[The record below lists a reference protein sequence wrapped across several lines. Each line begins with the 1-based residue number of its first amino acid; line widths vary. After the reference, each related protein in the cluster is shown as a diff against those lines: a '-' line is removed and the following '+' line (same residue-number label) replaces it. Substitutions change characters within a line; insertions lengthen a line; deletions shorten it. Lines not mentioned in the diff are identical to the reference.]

1 MNPGFPRFFLLFV
14 LFVLVLCGGSQAY
27 RLYDGRAEARRI
39 LRDTVA
45 ELRRR
50 LPPPDKADAAA
61 MPQKLPRLR
70 EGMLYYAERK
80 AYKYTFDYTFDE
92 HNPEFLERRSIW
104 LSPQGGRWRC
114 WAGVKD
120 SVRGADSDSDC
131 GERAIVAGLTER
143 EHALAKAN
151 WCGRLAAANTPDWQ
165 NGPVYVVF
173 VPPKKARGVEQNV
186 KEKVKVRAV
195 HFAQAHLVLY
205 TADWDT
211 VWQLELPDGAK
222 SLTLIGSEIYD
233 GETSAVSE
241 AVIKNSFDYP
251 NIRKKCGELP
261 GGAERSGYYS
271 EDMWQDATLAAV
283 FRNPAVH
290 PIITVAE
297 GAEPAILLDA
307 AGQGAGRLKNETAQ
321 TAASQGD

>member
-1 MNPGFPRFFLLFV
+1 MNPSFPRFFV
-14 LFVLVLCGGSQAY
+14 LFVLVLCGAAQAY
-27 RLYDGRAEARRI
+27 SLYGGRKEARQI

-45 ELRRR
+45 ELRRQ

-70 EGMLYYAERK
+70 EGVLYYAERK
-80 AYKYTFDYTFDE
+80 AYKYTFDE
-92 HNPEFLERRSIW
+92 HNSEFLERRSIW
-104 LSPQGGRWRC
+104 FSPQNGRWRC
-114 WAGVKD
+114 WAGVKN
-120 SVRGADSDSDC
+120 SVAPADC
-131 GERAIVAGLTER
+131 GEREIVAGLTKR

-165 NGPVYVVF
+165 NGSVYVVF

-222 SLTLIGSEIYD
+222 SLTLAGSDTYD
-233 GETSAVSE
+233 GEKSVVSE

-251 NIRKKCGELP
+251 NIRKKCVELP
-261 GGAERSGYYS
+261 GGAELTGYYS

-283 FRNPAVH
+283 FRNPAVR

-297 GAEPAILLDA
+297 GAQPEILLDA
-307 AGQGAGRLKNETAQ
+307 WQEAGRLKNETAQ
-321 TAASQGD
+321 TAAPQGD

>member
-1 MNPGFPRFFLLFV
+1 MNPGFPRFFMLFV

-120 SVRGADSDSDC
+120 SVRGADSDC

-251 NIRKKCGELP
+251 NIRKKCVELP
-261 GGAERSGYYS
+261 GGAELSGYYS

>member
-1 MNPGFPRFFLLFV
+1 MNPGFPRFFMLFV

-50 LPPPDKADAAA
+50 LPPPDKADVAA
-61 MPQKLPRLR
+61 MPQKLPCLC
-70 EGMLYYAERK
+70 EGVLYYPERK
-80 AYKYTFDYTFDE
+80 AYKYTFDE
-92 HNPEFLERRSIW
+92 HNPEFLELRSIW
-104 LSPQGGRWRC
+104 FSPQGGRWRC
-114 WAGVKD
+114 WAGVKN
-120 SVRGADSDSDC
+120 SIALADC
-131 GERAIVAGLTER
+131 GEREIVAGLTER
-143 EHALAKAN
+143 EHARAKAN

-173 VPPKKARGVEQNV
+173 VPSKRARGVERNV
-186 KEKVKVRAV
+186 KENVKVRAV

-222 SLTLIGSEIYD
+222 SLTLIGSDIYD

-251 NIRKKCGELP
+251 NIRKKCVELP
-261 GGAERSGYYS
+261 GGAELSGYYS

-321 TAASQGD
+321 TAVPQGD

>member
-1 MNPGFPRFFLLFV
+1 ML
-14 LFVLVLCGGSQAY
+14 GGGEKQHRA
-27 RLYDGRAEARRI
+27 GR
-39 LRDTVA
+39 
-45 ELRRR
+45 LRRAR
-50 LPPPDKADAAA
+50 N
-61 MPQKLPRLR
+61 RR
-70 EGMLYYAERK
+70 R
-80 AYKYTFDYTFDE
+80 FDRTRTR
-92 HNPEFLERRSIW
+92 PTGKTV
-104 LSPQGGRWRC
+104 P
-114 WAGVKD
+114 
-120 SVRGADSDSDC
+120 
-131 GERAIVAGLTER
+131 
-143 EHALAKAN
+143 
-151 WCGRLAAANTPDWQ
+151 
-165 NGPVYVVF
+165 YVVF
-173 VPPKKARGVEQNV
+173 VPSKRARGVERNV
-186 KEKVKVRAV
+186 KENVKVRAV

-251 NIRKKCGELP
+251 NIRKKCVELP
-261 GGAERSGYYS
+261 GGAELSGYYS

>member
-1 MNPGFPRFFLLFV
+1 MNPGFPRFFMLFV

-251 NIRKKCGELP
+251 NIRKKCVELP
-261 GGAERSGYYS
+261 GGAELSGYYS

>member
-1 MNPGFPRFFLLFV
+1 MLFV

-251 NIRKKCGELP
+251 NIRKKCVELP
-261 GGAERSGYYS
+261 GGAELSGYYS

>member
-14 LFVLVLCGGSQAY
+14 LFMLVLCGGSQAY
-27 RLYDGRAEARRI
+27 RLYDGRAQARRI

-45 ELRRR
+45 ELRRQ

-70 EGMLYYAERK
+70 EGVLYYPERN
-80 AYKYTFDYTFDE
+80 AYKYTFDE
-92 HNPEFLERRSIW
+92 HNSEFLERRSIW
-104 LSPQGGRWRC
+104 FSPQNGRWRC

-120 SVRGADSDSDC
+120 SVRGADSDC

-165 NGPVYVVF
+165 NGSVYVVF
-173 VPPKKARGVEQNV
+173 VPPKKARGVEQDV

-222 SLTLIGSEIYD
+222 SLTLIGSDIYD

-251 NIRKKCGELP
+251 NIRKKCVELP
-261 GGAERSGYYS
+261 GGAELSGYYS

-283 FRNPAVH
+283 FRNPAVR
-290 PIITVAE
+290 PIITMAE
-297 GAEPAILLDA
+297 GAQPEILLDA
-307 AGQGAGRLKNETAQ
+307 WQGAGRLKNETAQ
-321 TAASQGD
+321 TAAPQGD